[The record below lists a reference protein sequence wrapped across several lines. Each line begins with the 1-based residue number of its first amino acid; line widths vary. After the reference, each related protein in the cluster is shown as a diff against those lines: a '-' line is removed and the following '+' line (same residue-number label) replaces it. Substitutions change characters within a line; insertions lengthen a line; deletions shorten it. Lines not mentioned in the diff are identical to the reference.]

1 MARQRGVLVVIQSG
15 ATQAFVVEFEADRLD
30 QVQTATAIGAEPDN
44 VAGIGGDFR
53 LKQNHV
59 KHARLRLE
67 GVEDSTL
74 AEPDPR
80 PKLFPRFLASIALFF
95 FLVGMMI
102 GRLQDPAP
110 VMLDDIQITADGMQ
124 LLFDSEPKV
133 TAEHVDG
140 ALVMRIDAEGSS
152 RQGQLQLDGRNVN
165 WRVLRSKGG
174 LLVNFVAARPL
185 RGQWHGAAEGGRWR
199 LVISLGAED

>member
-1 MARQRGVLVVIQSG
+1 
-15 ATQAFVVEFEADRLD
+15 
-30 QVQTATAIGAEPDN
+30 
-44 VAGIGGDFR
+44 
-53 LKQNHV
+53 
-59 KHARLRLE
+59 
-67 GVEDSTL
+67 VEDFTHV
-74 AEPDPR
+74 EPDPR
-80 PKLFPRFLASIALFF
+80 PKLLTRFIASIALFG

-102 GRLQDPAP
+102 GRLSDPAP
-110 VMLDDIQITADGMQ
+110 VMLDEIQLTADGMA
-124 LLFDSEPKV
+124 LWFDTEPKL
-133 TAEHVDG
+133 TAEHVHG

-199 LVISLGAED
+199 LVISLAPE